1 MGFLKQEVSLD
12 RIAPLNATS
21 FEEKKKNGRS
31 KSLPGGNGSWRQDL
45 KNS

>member
-21 FEEKKKNGRS
+21 FEEKKKKMGDLRV
-31 KSLPGGNGSWRQDL
+31 SLEETAVGDRT
-45 KNS
+45 